1 MHTFSVNIPDAVLFD
16 THMSEKTSA
25 SCVRKATALFY
36 YTKMNVSLGYCAEI
50 AEMSKADFIQFLSEN
65 NVSIF
70 EFEDMDELERDISNA

>member
-1 MHTFSVNIPDAVLFD
+1 MYTFSVNIPDAVLFD

-50 AEMSKADFIQFLSEN
+50 AEMSNRLH
-65 NVSIF
+65 SILIREQCF
-70 EFEDMDELERDISNA
+70 YL